1 VEERQVDGLQE
12 GLLEAMRAVDAI
24 TLSALARRRND
35 RELIKGASE
44 VKVHA
49 GDVVGGGDE
58 AGIQSL
64 KEIVLRNRLSDV
76 AEGVDGLLHLLVVL
90 GDREIGLS
98 HGVEGMT

>member
-24 TLSALARRRND
+24 TLSALARR
-35 RELIKGASE
+35 IKGASE